1 MYSYLFFALALL
13 GLFSILQIIREDK
26 IITNFKVHI
35 LLFLIAI
42 TIVNTVDFTIEIGY
56 NSLEIEPFFRILTAL
71 TLMNVYILLG
81 RNKISKIVFIIEII
95 ISIFYLIAILIY
107 SDPTIIKKDDYI
119 LYKKE
124 YRIMHLLIH
133 ITLIGNIVYT
143 LIKMY
148 YNNDN
153 INLYQR
159 SIKKWVSISFIFFLI
174 VIGLLIIVGVSVVNK
189 KPISYSDARLSLAL
203 LRFSSIIFVLF
214 RPKHL
219 DEIGIP
225 FYKGLFIRNKGNL
238 ISNLDFRF
246 IFFDNYYYLKTDA
259 NLEDL
264 ALKLNH
270 TVIDLNKYINTLDEG
285 NFSQLVNKHRVI
297 YFTELLKNKKYES
310 LTIEAL
316 SELSGFSNRRSM
328 YNAFNKYHAMT
339 PTEFIMIHK

>member
-42 TIVNTVDFTIEIGY
+42 TIVNTIDFTIEIGY
-56 NSLEIEPFFRILTAL
+56 NSLQIEPFFRILTTL
-71 TLMNVYILLG
+71 TLMNIFILLG
-81 RNKISKIVFIIEII
+81 RNKISKIVFIIEIF
-95 ISIFYLIAILIY
+95 ISILYLITILIY
-107 SDPTIIKKDDYI
+107 SDPTIIKKNDYL
-119 LYKKE
+119 LYNKE
-124 YRIMHLLIH
+124 YRIIHLIIH
-133 ITLIGNIVYT
+133 ITLIGNIIYT

-153 INLYQR
+153 VNLYQR
-159 SIKKWVSISFIFFLI
+159 SIKKWVSITFIFFLI
-174 VIGLLIIVGVSVVNK
+174 VIGLLIIVGVSVVK
-189 KPISYSDARLSLAL
+189 KKQISYNDARLSLVL
-203 LRFSSIIFVLF
+203 LRFCSILFVLF

-219 DEIGIP
+219 NEIGIH
-225 FYKGLFIRNKGNL
+225 FYKGLFRRNKGYVLN
-238 ISNLDFRF
+238 NQDFSF
-246 IFFDNYYYLKTDA
+246 VFYENYYYLKTDA

-270 TVIDLNKYINTLDEG
+270 TVIDVNKFIYTLDEG
-285 NFSQLVNKHRVI
+285 NFNQLVNKYRVI

-316 SELSGFSNRRSM
+316 SELSGFGSRKTM
-328 YNAFNKYHAMT
+328 YNAFNKYHGMT

>member
-56 NSLEIEPFFRILTAL
+56 NSLKIEPFFRILTAL

-81 RNKISKIVFIIEII
+81 RNKISKNVFIIEII

-124 YRIMHLLIH
+124 YRIIHLLIH

-174 VIGLLIIVGVSVVNK
+174 VIGLLLIVGVSVVNK
-189 KPISYSDARLSLAL
+189 KPISYSDARLSLVL

-225 FYKGLFIRNKGNL
+225 FYKGLFRRNKGL
-238 ISNLDFRF
+238 LLSNQDFSF
-246 IFFDNYYYLKTDA
+246 VFHENYYYLKTDA

-270 TVIDLNKYINTLDEG
+270 SVIDLNNYINTLDEG